1 MVDAFQTQ
9 PPPIVQRLRQKI
21 LVLDGAYGTTLQ
33 NLHLPEADYRGTLL
47 KNHVKP
53 VVGNHDLLNLSR
65 PDIVEEIHAS
75 YLEAGADI
83 ISTNTFSAT
92 TLAQLDFGT
101 ESVAM
106 EINQAGAELARR
118 VADRYSTPQTPR
130 FVAGSIGPTNRS
142 ASLSPDVERPSYRNI
157 SFDELFLP

>member
-1 MVDAFQTQ
+1 MAEAFQAQ
-9 PPPIVQRLRQKI
+9 PPPIVQRLHQKI

-33 NLHLPEADYRGTLL
+33 NFHLPEADYRGTLL

-83 ISTNTFSAT
+83 ISTNT
-92 TLAQLDFGT
+92 
-101 ESVAM
+101 
-106 EINQAGAELARR
+106 
-118 VADRYSTPQTPR
+118 
-130 FVAGSIGPTNRS
+130 
-142 ASLSPDVERPSYRNI
+142 
-157 SFDELFLP
+157 